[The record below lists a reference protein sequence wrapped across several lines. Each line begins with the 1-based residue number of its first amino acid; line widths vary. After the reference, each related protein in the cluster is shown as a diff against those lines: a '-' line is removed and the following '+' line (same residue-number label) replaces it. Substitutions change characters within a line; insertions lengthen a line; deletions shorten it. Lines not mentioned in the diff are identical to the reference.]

1 MSKAVSVIAIRRG
14 LLPILMAACVALLLT
29 GVASAALPEYRVC
42 TKAAKGAHGFAGEFV
57 DAGCSVISET
67 HTGKYD
73 LSSWEA
79 LKGKRFTGRSGVSDL
94 AASVPEDESEPWKGG
109 TVVGVVSCKSGKSAG
124 EITGAKTL
132 ALALQLK
139 ACESEGK
146 KCTTPSSPRGTITTN
161 LLEATL
167 GYISGGSGV
176 GSDIEPVDRGLYAEV
191 NCEGTRI
198 SLEGSVIA
206 SDSGNVNKI
215 STEEVQT
222 LLSSNR
228 CGQEVVF
235 GEFPE
240 NAITGA
246 AHYLFGTIAPPGTS
260 FPWCE
265 QFVTS
270 FKTKALEIKA

>member
-1 MSKAVSVIAIRRG
+1 MLEPISAAALRCG
-14 LLPILMAACVALLLT
+14 LLSMLTIVCVAVLVT

-42 TKAAKGAHGFAGEFV
+42 TKAAKSAHGFAGEFV
-57 DAGCSVISET
+57 DAGCSVMSET
-67 HTGKYD
+67 HTGKYE

-79 LKGKRFTGRSGVSDL
+79 LKSKRLTGRSGVSDL
-94 AASVPEDESEPWKGG
+94 AASAPEDASEPWKGG
-109 TVVGVVSCKSGKSAG
+109 NIVQVIDCKSGKSSG
-124 EITGAKTL
+124 EITGPKTL

-167 GYISGGSGV
+167 GYISGGV
-176 GSDIEPVDRGLYAEV
+176 GSDIEPADGGLYAEV

-215 STEEVQT
+215 STGEVQA
-222 LLSSNR
+222 LLSSSR

-265 QFVTS
+265 QFATS
-270 FKTKALEIKA
+270 FKSKALEIEA